1 MPSPQQKIFGADE
14 AQAFWQLIR
23 DRRKAL
29 GMRQE
34 DVIFATGV
42 GRRYLIDL
50 EAGKPTAWI
59 GPALGIAR
67 FLGVSFH
74 AQPTPSGEGDFELPE
89 LEDDN
94 QQDDGHGN
102 ADR

>member
-1 MPSPQQKIFGADE
+1 MPSPQQEIFGADE
-14 AQAFWQLIR
+14 AQSFGRMIR

-67 FLGVSFH
+67 FLGISLS
-74 AQPTPSGEGDFELPE
+74 AGSDASATPDDGFDLPE
-89 LEDDN
+89 LEENGQEDPD
-94 QQDDGHGN
+94 Q
-102 ADR
+102 

>member
-1 MPSPQQKIFGADE
+1 MPSPQQETFGSNE
-14 AQAFWQLIR
+14 AQAFGQLIR

-67 FLGVSFH
+67 YLGISFH
-74 AQPTPSGEGDFELPE
+74 ALSNSSGNEDLELPE
-89 LEDDN
+89 LEDDAH
-94 QQDDGHGN
+94 QIEAQESPG
-102 ADR
+102 R